1 MPWWTR
7 GSGCNERPPVSA
19 APSSPAAIPLSP
31 GAVRPSVGEAGW
43 QRTVRRFRK
52 NPLSVLGA
60 AIILGF
66 VIVALLAPLL
76 AHPTQRNPYMIPHSG
91 YSSDPRPPGPGH
103 PFGTTEEQFDLYYGV
118 VWGARTAFI
127 VALTVIASAVAI
139 GLILGSLSGYYG
151 GRVDE
156 MVMRVTDIFLAF
168 PGLILAVVIVAVLG
182 PSVRNL
188 IIAIAAVEWPTYTRL
203 LRGEFLRVREMEY
216 VQAARAMGSGD
227 VWIIAR
233 HVIPN
238 TVYPMLILASL
249 NMGGIV
255 ITFAALSFL
264 GLGVPPGYAD
274 WGQLIN
280 LSHNWI
286 AGTAGDPFT
295 YWYTLIVPGT
305 AIFLF
310 VLGWNLLGDA
320 FRDIFDPRLQGSR

>member
-1 MPWWTR
+1 M
-7 GSGCNERPPVSA
+7 SA
-19 APSSPAAIPLSP
+19 IGPSSPALSLP
-31 GAVRPSVGEAGW
+31 PAGTRVRVGETGW
-43 QRTVRRFRK
+43 RQTLRRFRA

-60 AIILGF
+60 AIILVF
-66 VIVALLAPLL
+66 VLMALLAPLL
-76 AHPTQRNPYMIPHSG
+76 AHPTGRNPFMIPHSG
-91 YSSDPRPPGPGH
+91 YASDPRPPGPGH
-103 PFGTTEEQFDLYYGV
+103 PFGTTEEQFDLFYGI

-127 VALTVIASAVAI
+127 VALTVIATAVAVA
-139 GLILGSLSGYYG
+139 LVLGSVSGYYG
-151 GRVDE
+151 GPVDE
-156 MVMRVTDIFLAF
+156 VVMRVTDIVLAF

-188 IIAIAAVEWPTYTRL
+188 VIAIAAVEWPVYTRL
-203 LRGEFLRVREMEY
+203 LRGEILRVRDLEF
-216 VQAARAMGSGD
+216 VQAARALGGGD
-227 VWIIAR
+227 VWIITR

-238 TVYPMLILASL
+238 TVYPIVILASL
-249 NMGGIV
+249 NMGSIV

-295 YWYTLIVPGT
+295 FWYTLIVPGT

-320 FRDIFDPRLQGSR
+320 FRDVFDPRLRGSR